1 MSEYSDL
8 VQRLRG
14 PIKHPQQLINAST
27 EAADAIEALQMELAK
42 LEVHCLYVDAG
53 SKVDTHRIREL
64 EHQLKVECDTY
75 LWKRKLM
82 SRRIAFL
89 QGWMKKLFEYYS
101 SPDARRNQMTMTTEI
116 PDCLMREGEDL
127 LFETSD
133 LEKEE

>member
-1 MSEYSDL
+1 MTDYSNL
-8 VQRLRG
+8 VHRLRTEWDDVE
-14 PIKHPQQLINAST
+14 IDC

-42 LEVHCLYVDAG
+42 LEVHCFYVDAG

-89 QGWMKKLFEYYS
+89 QGWMKKLFQYAS
-101 SPDARRNQMTMTTEI
+101 SPEAIRNQMTMTTEI
-116 PDCLMREGEDL
+116 PDYLMREGEDL
-127 LFETSD
+127 LLETSYS
-133 LEKEE
+133 EKEE